1 MGAYTYPVID
11 LVATGKN
18 IRDLRKA
25 KGLSV
30 ADLQE
35 YFGFEAPQ
43 AIYKWQAG
51 KSLPSTDNL
60 FALSHL
66 LGVPIDEILVPVKP
80 RFKSMPQEDSCGV
93 DIFGILYTKQA
104 YTNPSVIPFRARC
117 TGMPGHAYEKS
128 SRAGAEKD
136 RIVSWIKQ
144 LKPGAGSAVSSDNL
158 TDTLPVPDSWLL
170 SVPVLRHP
178 VRSEHQRSPAHTP

>member
-1 MGAYTYPVID
+1 MGADTYPVID

-18 IRDLRKA
+18 ICDLRKA
-25 KGLSV
+25 KGLTV

-66 LGVPIDEILVPVKP
+66 LEVPIDEILIPIKP
-80 RFKSMPQEDSCGV
+80 KIKSLSQEEFCDFV
-93 DIFGILYTKQA
+93 FYILFCLLFIMGLFVT
-104 YTNPSVIPFRARC
+104 PFRNEYFETSRFIL
-117 TGMPGHAYEKS
+117 KS
-128 SRAGAEKD
+128 A
-136 RIVSWIKQ
+136 WI
-144 LKPGAGSAVSSDNL
+144 
-158 TDTLPVPDSWLL
+158 
-170 SVPVLRHP
+170 R
-178 VRSEHQRSPAHTP
+178 

>member
-1 MGAYTYPVID
+1 MGADTYPVID

-18 IRDLRKA
+18 ICDLRKA
-25 KGLSV
+25 KGLTV

-66 LGVPIDEILVPVKP
+66 LEVPIDEILIPIKP
-80 RFKSMPQEDSCGV
+80 KTKSLPQEDSCGV
-93 DIFGILYTKQA
+93 DFLGVSFLLTSLSFSCFFRTVHLQNYT
-104 YTNPSVIPFRARC
+104 
-117 TGMPGHAYEKS
+117 
-128 SRAGAEKD
+128 
-136 RIVSWIKQ
+136 
-144 LKPGAGSAVSSDNL
+144 
-158 TDTLPVPDSWLL
+158 L
-170 SVPVLRHP
+170 S
-178 VRSEHQRSPAHTP
+178 T